1 MSPSLEF
8 LDSFYEKQQAS
19 TVRYLADVFCGYSIG
34 DSECKTCPTIPA
46 CPKRKATKGTNQQR
60 GD

>member
-19 TVRYLADVFCGYSIG
+19 TVRYLADVFCGYSVG
-34 DSECKTCPTIPA
+34 DSECDTCPTIPA
-46 CPKRKATKGTNQQR
+46 CPKRHR
-60 GD
+60 RRL

>member
-34 DSECKTCPTIPA
+34 DSECDTCPTIPA
-46 CPKRKATKGTNQQR
+46 CPNRAETKGR
-60 GD
+60 RRA